1 MIVFTEWLCNLLE
14 CEKGFLEDFCLANH
28 DRVSKALEGVPIY
41 TSHSDVRHALRYD
54 GLTRA
59 GPRNILA
66 YGGQLGITLE
76 QVYYER
82 FGLLLQYPRLPC
94 IVRRHTDI
102 PGETYYPTE
111 LILLDQ

>member
-1 MIVFTEWLCNLLE
+1 MISFTVWLCDMLQCDTDSLE
-14 CEKGFLEDFCLANH
+14 ECCLANH
-28 DRVSKALEGVPIY
+28 ERVSKALEGVAIY
-41 TSHSDVRHALRYD
+41 TSHSEVRHALRYD

-59 GPRNILA
+59 GPRNIMA

-94 IVRRHTDI
+94 IVRRHADL

-111 LILLDQ
+111 